1 MAPELVINGKVY
13 EHYWVTGK
21 VTGASKHLETRISGG
36 GGGGYSYQGTGF
48 SSAAPISSQT
58 VTHDQVFL
66 ADGSG
71 REHALKLQN
80 WDLATREG
88 HELTAVWVVR
98 KGKSSGPYLAIR
110 NHTTDDTQYND
121 AELAKLNRPT
131 WALLSLVTPFVLGGT
146 GVLLAIAGLVFWIV
160 QGIRGRNALKASGA
174 LLAPTQG

>member
-1 MAPELVINGKVY
+1 MASELVINGKVY

-21 VTGASKHLETRISGG
+21 VAGASKHLETRISGG

-48 SSAAPISSQT
+48 SSSAPVTSQT
-58 VTHDQVFL
+58 ITHDQVFL
-66 ADGSG
+66 ADGNG

-121 AELAKLNRPT
+121 SELAKLHRPT
-131 WALLSLVTPFVLGGT
+131 WALFSLVTPFVLGGT
-146 GVLLAIAGLVFWIV
+146 GVMLAIAGLVFWVV
-160 QGIRGRNALKASGA
+160 QGIRGRNAIKASGV
-174 LLAPTQG
+174 LLAPTRE